1 MWINIKNIG
10 LKFKKVRD
18 LNKRGVL
25 TKKRGTNKKVGTNNN
40 SRGLTI
46 KSGGKMTL
54 EVRH

>member
-1 MWINIKNIG
+1 MWTNIKNIK

-46 KSGGKMTL
+46 KSGGLMTL
-54 EVRH
+54 KVGH